1 VASPWDTESAIIGE
15 HLKQQPDAPAAPL
28 TADPDQAAITH
39 ALANPNTVVNP
50 NTGQPAQVPAGNP
63 LIDFK
68 YGLGRPFD
76 TAATL
81 LDRGVAAIAP
91 EGSGVQQWAQG
102 DAAEIAKRAQAYKDF
117 YGGNPPASSPQRDL
131 GEALPMAAASLA
143 LPYSTGAFWP
153 RLASNATGG
162 AISGLLTGDPNA
174 SASKLG
180 SEALEGGGLG
190 AAAALGTGTAA
201 RVAYPAMARP
211 GSDVRTLM
219 DIGVRP
225 TPGQA
230 MGAGDGWFGR
240 SANRI
245 EQGLGSIP
253 IIGDFL
259 SAARGRS
266 VQQYNMG
273 LMNDWALAPIGER
286 LDATAPGRPAVAEM
300 ANRISAAYQRAV
312 PTAGGTVDAQ
322 VGQDLARIQANASM
336 LPPDRAQQFN
346 NFMDQYVTRRID
358 PNGTMTGQSF
368 KDAESDLGKAASG
381 YLYNPNSDT
390 DARMLGQHLRD
401 AQGALREWLARVTPQ
416 NADDIR
422 AANLAYARQ
431 MRIENAAARPG
442 AEPGIFSPAQFQA
455 SVAANAT
462 RGQVARG
469 TAMGQDISDAG
480 RAVLGATVPDS
491 GTPFRHAVGLGGAL
505 LAGKE
510 LGVSELPLEYK
521 LAMLGGA
528 TAAGAVYNPL
538 GQRVVA
544 HMMATRYPWQE
555 NIATGARALSPVIA
569 GAAPPGLLQ

>member
-1 VASPWDTESAIIGE
+1 
-15 HLKQQPDAPAAPL
+15 
-28 TADPDQAAITH
+28 
-39 ALANPNTVVNP
+39 
-50 NTGQPAQVPAGNP
+50 
-63 LIDFK
+63 
-68 YGLGRPFD
+68 
-76 TAATL
+76 
-81 LDRGVAAIAP
+81 
-91 EGSGVQQWAQG
+91 
-102 DAAEIAKRAQAYKDF
+102 
-117 YGGNPPASSPQRDL
+117 
-131 GEALPMAAASLA
+131 
-143 LPYSTGAFWP
+143 
-153 RLASNATGG
+153 
-162 AISGLLTGDPNA
+162 
-174 SASKLG
+174 
-180 SEALEGGGLG
+180 
-190 AAAALGTGTAA
+190 
-201 RVAYPAMARP
+201 
-211 GSDVRTLM
+211 
-219 DIGVRP
+219 
-225 TPGQA
+225 
-230 MGAGDGWFGR
+230 
-240 SANRI
+240 
-245 EQGLGSIP
+245 
-253 IIGDFL
+253 
-259 SAARGRS
+259 
-266 VQQYNMG
+266 
-273 LMNDWALAPIGER
+273 
-286 LDATAPGRPAVAEM
+286 M